1 VNDAKAINLPLHLQ
15 GVIIDMDGV
24 LLDTERVAE
33 KCWRAAE
40 LETGFRMPEGF
51 YFTLIGQ
58 AMPLIERR
66 LIEVMDPACDI
77 AAFLAVA
84 NRHYD
89 HALTSEPVPVKEGAA
104 ELLAELATR
113 NIPRCLATSTFRKL
127 AAHKLE
133 STGLSG
139 YLPDRVCGDEVEHSK
154 PAPDIYLK
162 AAAKLGRKP
171 SRLLAIEDSGNG
183 LRAALDAG
191 CVVAH
196 VPDIAPVPLEIQTR
210 ADRIYRSLDEIRFAI
225 DRGEL
230 LFLEPA

>member
-1 VNDAKAINLPLHLQ
+1 MDANAMDHPLELQ
-15 GVIIDMDGV
+15 GLVIDMDGV

-33 KCWRAAE
+33 KCWQAAE
-40 LETGFRMPEGF
+40 EETGFRMPDGF

-66 LIEVMDPACDI
+66 LVEVMDPACDI
-77 AAFLAVA
+77 AGFLAVA

-89 HALTSEPVPVKEGAA
+89 HALTSEPVPVKDGAA
-104 ELLAELATR
+104 ELLEYLALR
-113 NIPRCLATSTFRKL
+113 GVPRCLATSTFRKL
-127 AAHKLE
+127 AARKLE
-133 STGLSG
+133 STGLAG
-139 YLPDRVCGDEVEHSK
+139 FLPDRVCGDEVEHSK

-162 AAAKLGRKP
+162 AAGKLGWEP

-183 LRAALDAG
+183 LRSALEAG
-191 CVVAH
+191 CKVAH
-196 VPDIAPVPLEIQTR
+196 VPDIAPVPLEIQAR

-230 LFLEPA
+230 VFTESA